1 MPPRLLVV
9 FCLLIAP
16 FRLPSQST
24 PPISKSAKAATLNTI
39 VSDPSGARVS
49 GAAVHIVADEGS
61 LVRDLSTDT
70 GGRASAALPTG
81 NYSVTITAAGFEPFF
96 RRLKLA
102 ANTTPI
108 FEASLF
114 IAAAQTVVDV
124 KGDDNALS
132 TAGDAN
138 KDAVVFSG
146 SKLAALSD
154 DDATF
159 QQQIL
164 AIAGG
169 DGSHPPQVFVD
180 GFSGGQFP
188 PKSAIREVKI
198 NQNPYSAEYDSLGFG
213 RIEIS
218 TKPGTGR
225 IHGEIDVF
233 GDPSAFNSQNPFIHT
248 AEPGYYRVHTTGDLS
263 GPLDKKTSFFVSAD
277 YYDQQNNAIINASTV
292 SPTSDAVVAI
302 NDAIPDPQATSSY
315 TARLDRQWS
324 KNNTFTGRYEYDRA
338 VQTKSGLG
346 QASGNFGGSGGISCT
361 SGSTFYTL
369 PSQALNCTASQHTVQ
384 LRNSQILGA
393 HAEMDTKFEWVRTDL
408 AQDPVSNAPA
418 VSVNGTANDG
428 GNPGQENHDHQDHFE
443 FQESGT
449 YEHGSHL
456 LRFGARYRIYREANL
471 STAGFNG
478 AFTFNT
484 LTDYKA
490 SVTADG
496 APSATPSAAQFTLTT
511 GKDAFKVMT
520 TDLGVWAEDEIKL
533 RKTLTGNFGVRLETQ
548 TAIPDHFD
556 PSPHFGLAWAP
567 LMKKKKSAP
576 VVYRIGSGIFY
587 DRFPISNLLTAVREG
602 SPTLQTNYTIQNPTF
617 FARTQEQLQQDLD
630 LSSASTAQTTYTVA
644 PNFRSEYE
652 IDSGAS
658 AEVSLGK
665 HGSITFNYLNAR
677 GVHQWVSRNANA
689 PLADGTRPFGAA
701 AGDEYQF
708 SSGGETL
715 GNFFFSH
722 LQINATKSIQF
733 WTFAMVQRFN
743 GDTSGVGSFASNS
756 YDIHQ
761 DYGRLPWNR
770 HQAVFS
776 GVDADLK
783 HGLHASLFLA
793 ARGGR
798 PFNITTGA
806 DNNGDSIFND
816 RPSFAS
822 AADIAN
828 NPQDVVNTAIGKF
841 NLAPTA
847 GEAPIPIDYG
857 QSPAFASLQAS
868 LQKVIKFGPR
878 VLDPDADPLPP
889 AQPGKPEPKPDPR
902 YALVF
907 SVEAQNVTNSV
918 SPDTRIGVLTSPYFD
933 QSIASA
939 NGFIAATAANRTIT
953 LHTAFRF

>member
-1 MPPRLLVV
+1 
-9 FCLLIAP
+9 
-16 FRLPSQST
+16 
-24 PPISKSAKAATLNTI
+24 

-49 GAAVHIVADEGS
+49 GAAVHIVAADGS
-61 LVRDLSTDT
+61 LAGDLSTDT
-70 GGRASAALPTG
+70 AGRASATLLAGSYNL
-81 NYSVTITAAGFEPFF
+81 TITAAGFDLFF
-96 RRLKLA
+96 KQLKLA
-102 ANTTPI
+102 ANTTPLL
-108 FEASLF
+108 EAGLL
-114 IAAAQTVVDV
+114 IATAQTVVEV
-124 KGDDNALS
+124 SGDNNALS

-138 KDAVVFSG
+138 KDALTFTG
-146 SKLAALSD
+146 SQLAALSD

-169 DGSHPPQVFVD
+169 DGSHPPQVYVD

-198 NQNPYSAEYDSLGFG
+198 NQNPFSAEYDSLGFG

-225 IHGEIDVF
+225 VHGQIDVF

-248 AEPGYYRVHTTGDLS
+248 AEPGYYRVHTKGNLS
-263 GPLDKKTSFFVSAD
+263 GPIDKKTSFFISAD

-292 SPTSDAVVAI
+292 SPTSNAVVGI

-338 VQTKSGLG
+338 VQTNSGLG

-369 PSQALNCTASQHTVQ
+369 PSQALNCTASQHTLQ
-384 LRNSQILGA
+384 LGNSQVLGA
-393 HAEMDTKFEWVRTDL
+393 HGEMNTKFEWVRTDL
-408 AQDPVSNAPA
+408 SQDPASNAPA
-418 VSVNGTANDG
+418 VSVSGTANDG
-428 GNPGQENHDHQDHFE
+428 GNPGQVNHDHQDHFE
-443 FQESGT
+443 FQANGT
-449 YEHGSHL
+449 YEHGNHL
-456 LRFGARYRIYREANL
+456 LRLGARYRIYREANL
-471 STAGFNG
+471 STSGFNG

-484 LTDYKA
+484 LADYQA
-490 SVTADG
+490 SVAANG
-496 APSATPSAAQFTLTT
+496 APSTTPSAAQFTLTT
-511 GKDAFKVMT
+511 GQDAFKVMT
-520 TDLGVWAEDEIKL
+520 TDLGVWGEDEIKL
-533 RKTLTGNFGVRLETQ
+533 RKSLTGDFGVRIETQ

-567 LMKKKKSAP
+567 LAKDKKPAP

-602 SPTLQTNYTIQNPTF
+602 NPTLQTNYTVQNPTF
-617 FARTQEQLQQDLD
+617 FARTQAQLQQNLD
-630 LSSASTAQTTYTVA
+630 LGTATTAQTTYTVA

-665 HGSITFNYLNAR
+665 HGSISFNYLNAR
-677 GVHQWVSRNANA
+677 GVQQWVSRNANA
-689 PLADGTRPFGAA
+689 PRADGTRPFGAA
-701 AGDEYQF
+701 AGDQYQF
-708 SSGGETL
+708 SSGGETI
-715 GNFFFSH
+715 GNFLFTH
-722 LQINATKSIQF
+722 PQINIAKGIQF
-733 WTFAMVQRFN
+733 WAFAMLQRFN

-770 HQAVFS
+770 HQAVFT
-776 GVDADLK
+776 GLDADLK
-783 HGLHASLFLA
+783 YGLHASMFLA

-806 DNNGDSIFND
+806 DNNGDSTFND
-816 RPSFAS
+816 RPSFAT

-828 NPQDVVNTAIGKF
+828 NPQNVVNTGIGKF
-841 NLAPTA
+841 NIAPTA

-857 QSPAFASLQAS
+857 QSPAFASLQVS
-868 LQKVIKFGPR
+868 LQKTVKFGPR

-889 AQPGKPEPKPDPR
+889 AEPGKPAPQPDPR

-907 SVEAQNVTNSV
+907 SVEAQNITNSV
-918 SPDTRIGVLTSPYFD
+918 SPDTRIGVLTSPYFG

-939 NGFIAATAANRTIT
+939 NGFIAATAANRTFT